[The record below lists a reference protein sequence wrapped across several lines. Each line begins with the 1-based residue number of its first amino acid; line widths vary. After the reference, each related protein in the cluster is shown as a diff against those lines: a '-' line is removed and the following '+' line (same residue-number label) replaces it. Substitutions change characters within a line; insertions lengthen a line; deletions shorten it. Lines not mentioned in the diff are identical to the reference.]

1 MANATEKILEIKV
14 KYDDAIRKIAAYQT
28 EIDKLKEEEKK
39 FSEELKKRLKEEN
52 LSASEREAAMTRY
65 NAEMAKS
72 KAERQQYADA
82 IRILN
87 KEIQNERIQQTELEG
102 SAKALRAELSNLT
115 AEYDSLSRAERESA
129 KGTELQDKINAITDE
144 LKGAEEE
151 TQRFYRNVGNYEESI
166 KRAVGINNDFANSLL
181 NISQSSGGFKGFVS
195 NAKAE
200 ISSFTSSL
208 TGLLKNKVFLGIAG
222 IAGAGYA
229 FKWWYDYNQGIKEA
243 TKLTKQFTDYSGNQ
257 LKEYRSEVQALADY
271 YGKDFKEML
280 IVANTLS
287 KQFGIDSSE
296 ALKLIKDGFI
306 ANADLGGDYLDI
318 LKEYSPSFKEAGIS
332 ADQFIAI
339 IAQTNQ
345 MGIFSDKGI
354 DTIKEANIR
363 LREMNTSTADALDG
377 IGISSKRVQQDLQ
390 SGYKTTF
397 QIMQE
402 VSAKLNEMPDT
413 SQKVGTAIADIFG
426 DQGEDAGL
434 RYIRTLKDISTDLD
448 VVKNKTGELGKAE
461 EELLAS
467 QTELTKEIALLFDA
481 TGGSFEKMTVKVKA
495 FVNDVSSSLV
505 RVARKAFETIDE
517 IAERETRQAINLGK
531 ETASENIEQEYEKI
545 NAAQEKYIKQGLSQ
559 EDALKKAK
567 EERLQVLKL
576 TLQQEEAYLQ
586 EASDVNKKY
595 IKEHDDASF
604 WRQSVGLDRTNSA
617 INKDI
622 TSSWTE
628 LMNQTAAVEA
638 TKKEIELI
646 SSYNP
651 NNITK
656 TSGSDLLDAEALE
669 AKKKEIEEIRK
680 AEDELL
686 KLVKDDREK
695 QTQEIE
701 LQYDRQIEDL
711 RLRLSTETD
720 LTTKARS
727 AINQQISALE
737 QQKTNALKK
746 LSDEELEKEL
756 ENRQKLISLQLEAVK
771 EGSEQE
777 YQLRMQQL
785 VAAREEELNQKELTE
800 QMKLAITEKYNKQ
813 IDDLSAQHDADML
826 QKQQDAVRVRYETE
840 IAQAYG
846 NEKEILRIKLE
857 QKQAEL
863 DAIQQLE
870 GESTE
875 AFNLRKIEMQN
886 EYLSTKQE
894 LANKE
899 IEIEQAKYDAAASIA
914 GGFSTLFNTIGEDN
928 KAFAMLS
935 KTLALAEIA
944 INTGSAIAKMVS
956 AEAGKG
962 IFGLATMA
970 SGIAT
975 ILSNIA
981 SAISIVK
988 SAKFA
993 SGGLVTGPGS
1003 ETSDSIPAMLSNGE
1017 SVLTAAATSMFGPML
1032 SAFNQIGGG
1041 IPINVTESSNQ
1052 ALGEDM
1058 LARAVAK
1065 GMMMA
1070 PPPVLSVEEFTS
1082 VANRVKY
1089 VEKLGDV

>member
-1 MANATEKILEIKV
+1 MANVEEKILDIQV
-14 KYDDAIRKIAAYQT
+14 RYDDAIRAISKYQGAVDAARAHEADLKKQ
-28 EIDKLKEEEKK
+28 LKENQISRAE
-39 FSEELKKRLKEEN
+39 
-52 LSASEREAAMTRY
+52 Y
-65 NAEMAKS
+65 NAEMAATKVVIQ
-72 KAERQQYADA
+72 ENNEY
-82 IRILN
+82 IRVLN
-87 KEIQNERIQQTELEG
+87 KEIQNNIKIQKENEG

-115 AEYDSLSRAERESA
+115 AEYDSLSRAERNSA
-129 KGTELQDKINAITDE
+129 KGNELQDKINAITDE

-166 KRAVGINNDFANSLL
+166 KRAVGINNDFANSLI
-181 NISQSSGGFKGFVS
+181 NISQNSNGLKGFMTNV
-195 NAKAE
+195 KAE

-280 IVANTLS
+280 IVVNTLS
-287 KQFGIDSSE
+287 KQFGIDAFD
-296 ALKLIKDGFI
+296 ALELIKDGFI

-377 IGISSKRVQQDLQ
+377 IGISSKRVQQELQ

-402 VSAKLNEMPDT
+402 VSLRLNELPPT
-413 SQKVGTAIADIFG
+413 SQKVGAAIADIFG
-426 DQGEDAGL
+426 GQGEDAGL
-434 RYIRTLKDISTDLD
+434 NYIRTLKDISTDLD
-448 VVKNKTGELGKAE
+448 VVKEKTGELGRVE
-461 EELLAS
+461 EDMIES
-467 QTELTKEIALLFDA
+467 QTELTKEISLLFDA
-481 TGGSFEKMTVKVKA
+481 TGGTFEKMTSKVKM
-495 FVNDVSSSLV
+495 FVNDVLASLIREV
-505 RVARKAFETIDE
+505 RMLFESVE
-517 IAERETRQAINLGK
+517 ELSERGRNEALELGK
-531 ETASENIEQEYEKI
+531 SVASENISEQYEKI
-545 NAAQEKYIKQGLSQ
+545 EAIRNRYVKEGLSQ

-567 EERLQVLKL
+567 EERLNVLQL
-576 TLQQEEAYLQ
+576 TLKQEEEYLN
-586 EASDVNKKY
+586 ETIDINERYNK
-595 IKEHDDASF
+595 ELQDASF
-604 WRQSVGLDRTNSA
+604 WRQGVGLDRTNQE
-617 INKDI
+617 INRDI
-622 TSSWTE
+622 ASSWQDYT
-628 LMNQTAAVEA
+628 NQLAAVEA
-638 TKKEIELI
+638 LKETINQI

-651 NNITK
+651 GNTAK
-656 TSGSDLLDAEALE
+656 TSKIDVIDAEALE

-686 KLVKDDREK
+686 KLVTDDREK
-695 QTQEIE
+695 QTQEIK

-711 RLRLSTETD
+711 RSRLNTETD
-720 LTTKARS
+720 LTAKART

-737 QQKTNALKK
+737 QQKNQALQE
-746 LSDEELEKEL
+746 LSDEELKKEL
-756 ENRQKLISLQLEAVK
+756 ENRQQLISLQLEAVK
-771 EGSEQE
+771 KGSEQE

-785 VAAREEELNQKELTE
+785 IAARDVELNQKELTE
-800 QMKLAITEKYNKQ
+800 QMKLAIVAKYNQ
-813 IDDLSAQHDADML
+813 QMDDLSEQHDAEIL
-826 QKQQDAVRVRYETE
+826 QKQKEAIQLRYETE

-846 NEKEILRIKLE
+846 NEQEILRIKLE

-886 EYLSTKQE
+886 EYLAAKQE

-899 IEIEQAKYDAAASIA
+899 IEIEQSKLEVASSIA
-914 GGFSTLFNTIGEDN
+914 VGLSNVFDALGEDN
-928 KAFAMLS
+928 KAFALLS

-944 INTGSAIAKMVS
+944 INTGKAIA
-956 AEAGKG
+956 AGTAQAMSVP
-962 IFGLATMA
+962 FPANLAA
-970 SGIAT
+970 IAT
-975 ILSNIA
+975 TVATVLSNIA
-981 SAISIVK
+981 TAVNTVK

-993 SGGLVTGPGS
+993 TGGNVVGPGS
-1003 ETSDSIPAMLSNGE
+1003 GTSDSVSAMLSNGE
-1017 SVLTAAATSMFGPML
+1017 SVLTAAATSMFAPLL
-1032 SAFNQIGGG
+1032 STFNQIGGG
-1041 IPINVTESSNQ
+1041 VPINVTESSNQ

-1065 GMMMA
+1065 GVMMA
-1070 PPPVLSVEEFTS
+1070 PPPVVSIEEFTS

-1089 VEKLGDV
+1089 VENLGDV

>member
-102 SAKALRAELSNLT
+102 AAKALRAELSNLT
-115 AEYDSLSRAERESA
+115 AEYDSLSRAERQSA

-166 KRAVGINNDFANSLL
+166 KRAIGINNDFANSLL

-195 NAKAE
+195 NVKAE

-271 YGKDFKEML
+271 YGKDFKETL
-280 IVANTLS
+280 LAINTLTQ
-287 KQFGIDSSE
+287 QFGIE
-296 ALKLIKDGFI
+296 NEKAQKIITDGFVAGAD
-306 ANADLGGDYLDI
+306 ANDDYYASI
-318 LKEYSPSFKEAGIS
+318 REYSAQFKEAGLS
-332 ADQFIAI
+332 ADEFVAI

-363 LREMNTSTADALDG
+363 LREMTTSTADALDG
-377 IGISSKRVQQDLQ
+377 IGISSKRVKEELMK
-390 SGYKTTF
+390 GEKTTF

-402 VSAKLNEMPDT
+402 VSARLNELPES
-413 SQKVGTAIADIFG
+413 SQKVGAAIADIFG
-426 DQGEDAGL
+426 NMGEDAGL
-434 RYIRTLKDISTDLD
+434 KYIRTLKDISTDLD

-481 TGGSFEKMTVKVKA
+481 TGGSFEKMTVKVNA
-495 FVNDVSSSLV
+495 FVNDVLSSLV

-595 IKEHDDASF
+595 NKELDDASF
-604 WRQSVGLDRTNSA
+604 WRQIVGLDRTNSA

-651 NNITK
+651 NSITK

-720 LTTKARS
+720 LSTKARS

-737 QQKTNALKK
+737 QQKTNDLKK

-800 QMKLAITEKYNKQ
+800 QMKLAIMEKYNKQ

-846 NEKEILRIKLE
+846 NEQEILRIKLE

-1017 SVLTAAATSMFGPML
+1017 SVLTADATSMFGPML

>member
-1 MANATEKILEIKV
+1 MANVEEKILDIQV
-14 KYDDAIRKIAAYQT
+14 RYGDAIRAISKYQGAVDAARAHEADLKKQ
-28 EIDKLKEEEKK
+28 LKENQISRAE
-39 FSEELKKRLKEEN
+39 
-52 LSASEREAAMTRY
+52 Y
-65 NAEMAKS
+65 NAEMAATKVVIQ
-72 KAERQQYADA
+72 ENNEY
-82 IRILN
+82 IRVLN
-87 KEIQNERIQQTELEG
+87 KEIQNNIKIQKENEG

-115 AEYDSLSRAERESA
+115 AEYDSLSRAERNSA
-129 KGTELQDKINAITDE
+129 KGNELQDKINAITDE

-166 KRAVGINNDFANSLL
+166 KRAVGINNDFANSLI
-181 NISQSSGGFKGFVS
+181 NISQNSNGFKGFMTNV
-195 NAKAE
+195 KAE

-280 IVANTLS
+280 IVVNTLS
-287 KQFGIDSSE
+287 KQFGIDAFD
-296 ALKLIKDGFI
+296 ALELIKDGFI

-377 IGISSKRVQQDLQ
+377 IGIPSKRVQQELQ

-402 VSAKLNEMPDT
+402 VSLRLNELPPT
-413 SQKVGTAIADIFG
+413 SQKVGAAIADIFG
-426 DQGEDAGL
+426 GQGEDAGL
-434 RYIRTLKDISTDLD
+434 NYIRTLKDISTDLD
-448 VVKNKTGELGKAE
+448 VVKEKTGELGRVE
-461 EELLAS
+461 EDMIES
-467 QTELTKEIALLFDA
+467 QTELTKEISLLFDA
-481 TGGSFEKMTVKVKA
+481 TGGTFEKMTSKVKMFA
-495 FVNDVSSSLV
+495 NDVLASLIREV
-505 RVARKAFETIDE
+505 RMLFESVE
-517 IAERETRQAINLGK
+517 ELSERGRNEALELGK
-531 ETASENIEQEYEKI
+531 SVASENISEQYEKI
-545 NAAQEKYIKQGLSQ
+545 EAIRNRYVKEGLSQ

-567 EERLQVLKL
+567 EERLNETIAINKQYNKE
-576 TLQQEEAYLQ
+576 LQ
-586 EASDVNKKY
+586 
-595 IKEHDDASF
+595 DASF
-604 WRQSVGLDRTNSA
+604 WRQGVGLDRTNQE
-617 INKDI
+617 INRDI
-622 TSSWTE
+622 ASSWQDYT
-628 LMNQTAAVEA
+628 NQLAAVEA
-638 TKKEIELI
+638 LKETINQI

-651 NNITK
+651 GNTAK
-656 TSGSDLLDAEALE
+656 TSKNDVIDAETLE

-686 KLVKDDREK
+686 KLVTDDREK
-695 QTQEIE
+695 QTQEIQ

-711 RLRLSTETD
+711 RSRLNTETD
-720 LTTKARS
+720 LTAKART

-737 QQKTNALKK
+737 QQKNQALQE

-756 ENRQKLISLQLEAVK
+756 ENRQQLISLQLEAVK
-771 EGSEQE
+771 KGSEQE
-777 YQLRMQQL
+777 YQLRIQQL
-785 VAAREEELNQKELTE
+785 IAARDVELNQKELTE
-800 QMKLAITEKYNKQ
+800 QMKLAIVAKYNQ
-813 IDDLSAQHDADML
+813 QMDDLSEQHDAEIL
-826 QKQQDAVRVRYETE
+826 QKQKEAIQLRYETE

-846 NEKEILRIKLE
+846 NEQEILRIKLE

-886 EYLSTKQE
+886 EYLAAKQE

-899 IEIEQAKYDAAASIA
+899 IEIEQSKLEVASSIA
-914 GGFSTLFNTIGEDN
+914 GGLSNVFDALGEDN
-928 KAFAMLS
+928 KAFALLS

-944 INTGSAIAKMVS
+944 INTGKAIA
-956 AEAGKG
+956 AGTAQAMSVP
-962 IFGLATMA
+962 FPANLAA
-970 SGIAT
+970 IAT
-975 ILSNIA
+975 TVATVLSNIA
-981 SAISIVK
+981 TAVNTVK

-993 SGGLVTGPGS
+993 TGGNVVGPGS
-1003 ETSDSIPAMLSNGE
+1003 GTSDSVPAMLSNGE
-1017 SVLTAAATSMFGPML
+1017 SVLTAAATSMFAPLL
-1032 SAFNQIGGG
+1032 STFNQIGGG
-1041 IPINVTESSNQ
+1041 VPINVTESSNQ

-1065 GMMMA
+1065 GVMMA
-1070 PPPVLSVEEFTS
+1070 PPPVVSVEEFTS

-1089 VEKLGDV
+1089 VENLGDV